1 MSDQQPSDSGAA
13 LKAGAESAG
22 ESPAP
27 QAGTRPSQSD
37 SFAVKPE
44 TMATTLEDGSENPAK
59 SKKKATKLKLQIAH
73 QTHGRVRM
81 KVPSAKGNPDLLREI
96 GETFSVIPGIERVTV
111 SEATGSVILHYD
123 TDHHAAFNERLSQR
137 FLSENQGYRPP
148 TTEID
153 DLASKIQSEAE
164 FLASHSE
171 SAKAVVDFFKHLD
184 REVKI
189 ASGNVIDL
197 KILLAVG
204 IVGLTVFELGASAA
218 TPVWL
223 TLTVFSLNHVLE
235 MQKARVH
242 RDARP
247 CAGRLP
253 VCLSGI
259 TNRIGAHAIRD
270 PSLHARTGASLCAG
284 ALP

>member
-1 MSDQQPSDSGAA
+1 MSDQQPSDTGAG
-13 LKAGAESAG
+13 LNAGAKSAG
-22 ESPAP
+22 KPPAP
-27 QAGTRPSQSD
+27 QADTRTPQSD
-37 SFAVKPE
+37 SFAAKPE
-44 TMATTLEDGSENPAK
+44 TMATKLEDNSGNPAK
-59 SKKKATKLKLQIAH
+59 NKKKKATKLKLQIAH

-111 SEATGSVILHYD
+111 SEMTGSVILHYD

-137 FLSENQGYRPP
+137 FLSENQSYRPP
-148 TTEID
+148 MTEID
-153 DLASKIQSEAE
+153 SLAQKIESEAE

-171 SAKAVVDFFKHLD
+171 SARAVVDFFKHLD

-204 IVGLTVFELGASAA
+204 LVGLTVAELGANAA

-223 TLTVFSLNHVLE
+223 TLSVFSLNHVIE
-235 MQKARVH
+235 MQKARVQQT
-242 RDARP
+242 AAP
-247 CAGRLP
+247 AP
-253 VCLSGI
+253 VVFK
-259 TNRIGAHAIRD
+259 TA
-270 PSLHARTGASLCAG
+270 
-284 ALP
+284 